1 MKIVAFALLA
11 LLPIFSRAQTPS
23 GSEKVINI
31 DNTRE
36 CGLITRYSPN
46 KIPANCM
53 QSVQNAYFD
62 KDWSILRREGY
73 AQYNLTACTG
83 GQPIRG
89 LWPFFATDG
98 SQYLVIYSSGAMFSS
113 KGDGLCTEITGLGG
127 LSQTAQMECVQGLG
141 KLWCTNGVDP
151 VFNTTVT
158 TTNTVSGAPL
168 GTHIGFFRNR
178 ILIAGVPAN
187 LTQLYLSGEL
197 DGTDYALNLYP
208 AFSTSPAIIDIAGT
222 NDGLAI
228 TCLMGE
234 YQNQYLIGR
243 KYDLHALGGYD
254 NTNFTLRKLS
264 NQIGCADPKSV
275 QEVNNVL
282 MWLSYRGIEGFTGT
296 QISRVS
302 YPIDPSIDAII
313 AAAGNAQSQTIT
325 TQSDFQ
331 SGNLVASGPG
341 APISATISPGNI
353 VPSSW
358 GVVGQSVSALNFV
371 MSDVDTGAISS
382 AFFDNFQDG
391 DYTSNPA
398 WTIENGTFEVLG
410 SSLHVTGANS
420 SSIASAR
427 IPQTRS
433 TGTWSFVFQ
442 STQTGASGEFC
453 MSFVYASTASFLV
466 SGAGLVAEDSYRV
479 MVYNPNLAGGSKIG
493 LAKGAGGLAST
504 ICTSPPTVGSFGVVA
519 VSNLGDGAFDSSTH
533 TISIQHASNN
543 TVRILLDGV
552 VKISTGLPSL
562 ASDSQVSGFGWTT
575 GSGYS
580 PLVTNI
586 YTPNFYDTQVSYS
599 YNTGV
604 STPVWSQYVAAVS
617 SGSNNPATFRTQ
629 SAVAATGPWSALTS
643 QALSTTIVAPNRK
656 FIRHNAQVQPTL
668 TTAAAIGT
676 VSGISMS
683 AETTGYYITPC
694 VTAVGNTAWGN
705 LNVNAVTNGG
715 SFVFSMSTSGIS
727 CAQAINPLTA
737 NWTTVTANSIIPVA
751 VASYT
756 AVRVLFGMDI
766 ATQVPTVNDIV
777 VNWNAGNSRPPV
789 ASSHFDDRYWLFYTT
804 NSAVGAVNDHAI
816 IYDQNQKWTLF
827 DDIYAYSAAEYLN
840 QLYTG
845 DSKTTG
851 LIFQQNSGQ
860 SDAGGNFTYS
870 FKTADIDD
878 GDPTMAKTFSRAYV
892 FLTAGDVITAGAVLD
907 CNYSIN
913 GSSNTYSLGS
923 YTFSESPE
931 QSGYAVAKF
940 PVPAGQPSTFNWM
953 NLSCSYTGN
962 TGPIGVYQV
971 KLVYS
976 PISYP

>member
-1 MKIVAFALLA
+1 MKFLASILLA
-11 LLPIFSRAQTPS
+11 LLPAFSFAQTPS
-23 GSEKVINI
+23 GGEKVIDIN
-31 DNTRE
+31 DWKS
-36 CGLITRYSPN
+36 CGFVSRYSPN
-46 KIPANCM
+46 KVPPNCV
-53 QSVQNAYFD
+53 QSVTNAYFD
-62 KDWSILRREGY
+62 KDWSLLRRSGY
-73 AQYNLTACTG
+73 AQYNLTPCTG
-83 GQPIRG
+83 SQPIRG
-89 LWPFFATDG
+89 MWPFFATDG
-98 SQYLVIYSSGAMFSS
+98 SQYLVVYSSGAMFAS

-151 VFNTTVT
+151 VFNTTVA

-208 AFSTSPAIIDIAGT
+208 AFSTSPAIIDVAGT

-254 NTNFTLRKLS
+254 NTNFTLRKIS

-296 QISRVS
+296 QINRIS

-331 SGNLVASGPG
+331 SGNIVASGPG

-358 GVVGQSVSALNFV
+358 GVTSQSIAGTNFV
-371 MSDVDTGAISS
+371 MSDVDTGAVSS

-398 WTIENGTFEVLG
+398 WTIENGAFEVLG
-410 SSLHVTGANS
+410 SSLHVTGATNNF
-420 SSIASAR
+420 ASAR
-427 IPQTRS
+427 ISQTRS

-442 STQTGASGEFC
+442 STQTGASGDFC
-453 MSFVYASTASFLV
+453 LSFVYASTTSFIV
-466 SGAGLVAEDSYRV
+466 SRGGVAEDSYRL
-479 MVYNPNLAGGSKIG
+479 MLYNDSASGSILG
-493 LAKGAGGLAST
+493 LAKGGGGSSFPT
-504 ICTSPPTVGSFGVVA
+504 HCGSPLVGSNGVA
-519 VSNLGDGAFDSSTH
+519 AIKALGIGAFDGSH
-533 TISIQHASNN
+533 TVSIQQATNN
-543 TVRILLDGV
+543 TVQVFFDGAV
-552 VKISTGLPSL
+552 EISTGLSSL
-562 ASDSQVSGFGWTT
+562 ASASQVSGFGWTT
-575 GSGYS
+575 SFGYS

-604 STPVWSQYVAAVS
+604 STPVWSQYIASVS
-617 SGSNNPATFRTQ
+617 SGANNPATFRTQ
-629 SAVAATGPWSALTS
+629 SAIAATGPWSALTS
-643 QALSTTIVAPNRK
+643 QALSAVIVAQNRK
-656 FIRHNAQVQPTL
+656 FIRHNAQVQPVLSPSSTL
-668 TTAAAIGT
+668 AT

-694 VTAVGNTAWGN
+694 ITAVGNTAWGN

-715 SFVFSMSTSGIS
+715 SFVFSMSTSGVS
-727 CAQAINPLTA
+727 CAQAINPITA
-737 NWTTVTANSIIPVA
+737 NWTTVTANSIIPVT

-766 ATQVPTVNDIV
+766 ATQVPTINDIV

-845 DSKTTG
+845 DSKSSG

-860 SDAGGNFTYS
+860 SDAGGDFTYS
-870 FKTADIDD
+870 FKTSDIDD

-892 FLTAGDVITAGAVLD
+892 FLTAGDVITAGAVLS

-940 PVPAGQPSTFNWM
+940 PFPVGQPTTANWI

-962 TGPIGVYQV
+962 TGPISVYQI
-971 KLVYS
+971 KAVYMPQS
-976 PISYP
+976 WP